1 MIEIRSVVMYA
12 SRRLLAKCLQ
22 GKPNAIQQIVRHF
35 RLTHASAAAF
45 SRFPVPDIATL
56 PEDLQK
62 RMKKYALR
70 SGEITNVFSALSYRP
85 EELRAFLDYH
95 EITMTKRGSLTSAEK
110 EMVILA
116 TSAAN
121 KCASCIVIHG
131 ALHRL
136 TSRNSKLADQIA
148 GNWETAELD
157 DRQWAILDFAMDVL
171 NCRPITDEKIASLE
185 KYGLSKDDA
194 WDIGSAVAYMCLV
207 NRMVIMLNVKP
218 NDDFYTLGRTPKG
231 PK

>member
-1 MIEIRSVVMYA
+1 MAGHAQLKFVMAECSKTQIR
-12 SRRLLAKCLQ
+12 LK
-22 GKPNAIQQIVRHF
+22 GPKF
-35 RLTHASAAAF
+35 R
-45 SRFPVPDIATL
+45 
-56 PEDLQK
+56 
-62 RMKKYALR
+62 
-70 SGEITNVFSALSYRP
+70 
-85 EELRAFLDYH
+85 
-95 EITMTKRGSLTSAEK
+95 K
-110 EMVILA
+110 ESEPLVLF
-116 TSAAN
+116 
-121 KCASCIVIHG
+121 
-131 ALHRL
+131 
-136 TSRNSKLADQIA
+136 QIA